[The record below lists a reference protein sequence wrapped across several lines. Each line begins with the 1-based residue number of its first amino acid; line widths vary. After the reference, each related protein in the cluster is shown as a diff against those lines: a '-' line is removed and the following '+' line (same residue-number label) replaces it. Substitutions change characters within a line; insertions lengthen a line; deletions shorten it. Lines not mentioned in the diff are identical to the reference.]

1 MITDNKTLST
11 QEVTSTMTTN
21 KMGMSEDAQVIV
33 FQMFTKNIY
42 SNPIGSV
49 VREITSN
56 CFDSHVEAK
65 VNTPV
70 VIRKTFDKLVNT
82 HYISFIDYGV
92 GMSPERMKDVFGVFF
107 KSTKNSDNTQIGG
120 FGIGGKTPL
129 AYKRSTG
136 FGEGEY
142 DNSFTI
148 VTNYNGIKY
157 EYIVYEGAE
166 SPEYTDPIMSETTEH
181 NGTEV
186 RITVLEKD
194 INRFKNE
201 MVKQLY
207 YFENVVFEGFVDDAE
222 NMDSTEEILTNDY
235 QIVRGKSF
243 LFRGSEYGPYT
254 HVCLGRVAYPIDYN
268 ILGLNGSD
276 YRFPVAIRLEIG
288 DIRVNVSRESLDYN
302 EQTIKVLKAKLE
314 DVKTEIKDLLTK
326 QYQNVVTLE
335 DYFRVK
341 NEFGV
346 LYMPNG
352 GEFNVGSI
360 IKMSDVDFSNF
371 KYGFMKMPN
380 DKQLFKFFFE
390 AKLYGQK
397 PKKKK
402 YNRYSGEEEEFMGS
416 YDVLMNK
423 NRNLYYLEG
432 DYVAK
437 RIKNAYLKFNHT
449 TYFIISKNFIASK
462 FVMSEV
468 AELFNVHDELVKT
481 DANGMRELTPF
492 MTSLVE
498 LQEEYFEMVRRQCPD
513 YDAIVVPEDFIM
525 SRKAAKS
532 MLSKEFRSMEIPV
545 RFATHRGTDKVML
558 SKLFD
563 VNVPIFYGTKDDEY
577 TLRTASKLF
586 EILFDKNMIIN
597 GYSNYYNKFDNGYS
611 GKEAKR
617 GIMFIQISQSNVK
630 YMEYCKNAKH
640 VREFNQQYLYRK
652 ADAVL
657 NYFQAQNFT
666 DKFENIN
673 SLYRSEYFSKVSPSW
688 SKKVESIT
696 KFIDKT
702 KKATKGKDWSYNRS
716 ELSRV
721 YPIAD
726 IKLTKEQEQYATIV
740 ADLKEMDELN
750 ASTLQHINIPYRL
763 EHATDAFWTILKKVL
778 VY

>member
-1 MITDNKTLST
+1 MKMDTKTLST
-11 QEVTSTMTTN
+11 QEVESTMNTN
-21 KMGMSEDAQVIV
+21 KMRMDENSQAIV
-33 FQMFTKNIY
+33 FQMFTKSIY
-42 SNPIGSV
+42 SNPIGSI

-70 VIRKTFDKLVNT
+70 IIRKTFDKLANT
-82 HYISFIDYGV
+82 HYISFIDFGV
-92 GMSPERMKDVFGVFF
+92 GISPDRMRNVFGVYF
-107 KSTKNSDNTQIGG
+107 KTTKSADNEQIGG
-120 FGIGGKTPL
+120 WGVGGKSVL
-129 AYKRSTG
+129 AYRRSTG

-142 DNSFTI
+142 DNSFSI
-148 VTNYNGIKY
+148 ITNFDGIKY
-157 EYIVYEGAE
+157 EYVVYEGAE

-181 NGTEV
+181 NGTEIRV
-186 RITVLEKD
+186 TVLEKD
-194 INRFKNE
+194 INRFKSE
-201 MVKQLY
+201 MVRQLY
-207 YFENVVFEGFVDDAE
+207 YFENIIFEGFIDDAE

-243 LFRGSEYGPYT
+243 VFRGDEYNKNI
-254 HVCLGRVAYPIDYN
+254 HICLGKVAYPIDYN
-268 ILGLNGSD
+268 ILGLSSSD

-302 EQTIKVLKAKLE
+302 EQTIKVLKKKLE
-314 DVKTEIKDLLTK
+314 EVKAEIKDLLAK
-326 QYQNVVTLE
+326 QYENIVTLE
-335 DYFRVK
+335 DYFKVK

-352 GEFNVGSI
+352 NNFNVGDI
-360 IKMSDVDFSNF
+360 INMKDVDFSNF
-371 KYGFMKMPN
+371 KYGFLKMPN

-402 YNRYSGEEEEFMGS
+402 YNRYSGEEEGFMGS

-432 DYVAK
+432 DYTAK
-437 RIKNAYLKFNHT
+437 RIKNAYLKFNHI
-449 TYFIISKNFIASK
+449 TYFIINKNFIASK
-462 FVMSEV
+462 SLMSEV
-468 AELFNVHDELVKT
+468 SELFNVHDELVKT
-481 DANGMRELTPF
+481 DANGVRELTPF
-492 MTSLVE
+492 MTSLLE

-532 MLSKEFRSMEIPV
+532 MLSKEFRNSEISV
-545 RFATHRGTDKVML
+545 KFAGRGNDRLTLDI
-558 SKLFD
+558 LFKT
-563 VNVPIFYGTKDDEY
+563 NIQIFYGTKEDEY
-577 TLRTASKLF
+577 ALRDARRLF
-586 EILFDKNMIIN
+586 AILFDEDMIVY
-597 GYSNYYNKFDNGYS
+597 GYSQYNQKFSNS
-611 GKEAKR
+611 KGKKA
-617 GIMFIQISQSNVK
+617 IMFLQVSQGNVK
-630 YMEYCKNAKH
+630 YMQYCRNAKH
-640 VREFNQQYLYRK
+640 VSKFNQHFLHRK
-652 ADAVL
+652 ADAVM

-666 DKFENIN
+666 DGFENIN

-688 SKKVESIT
+688 GKKIESIT

-716 ELSRV
+716 ELSKL

-740 ADLKEMDELN
+740 AELKEMEELN
-750 ASTLQHINIPYRL
+750 ASTLKYIDMPYRL
-763 EHATDAFWTILKKVL
+763 EYADDAFWTILKKVL

>member
-1 MITDNKTLST
+1 MITNSKIDV
-11 QEVTSTMTTN
+11 QEVTSTMPI
-21 KMGMSEDAQVIV
+21 KKIGMSEDSQAIV
-33 FQMFTKNIY
+33 FQMFAKNIY
-42 SNPIGSV
+42 SNPIGSI

-56 CFDSHVEAK
+56 CFDSHIEAK
-65 VNTPV
+65 VNTPII
-70 VIRKTFDKLVNT
+70 IRKTFDKLTNT
-82 HYISFIDYGV
+82 YYISFIDFGV
-92 GMSPERMKDVFGVFF
+92 GISPERMNNIFGILFNT
-107 KSTKNSDNTQIGG
+107 TKNGDNTQIGG
-120 FGIGGKTPL
+120 WGIGSKTPL
-129 AYKRSTG
+129 AYRRSTG
-136 FGEGEY
+136 FGEAEY
-142 DNSFTI
+142 DNSFN
-148 VTNYNGIKY
+148 VFTNYNGVRY
-157 EYIVYEGAE
+157 EYVIYHREGAKN
-166 SPEYTDPIMSETTEH
+166 PEYILINGDNGEPTTEK
-181 NGTEV
+181 NGSEV

-207 YFENVVFEGFVDDAE
+207 YFENIVFEGFVDDAE
-222 NMDSTEEILTNDY
+222 NMDSTEAILTNDY

-243 LFRGSEYGPYT
+243 LFRGSEYSTYA

-268 ILGLNGSD
+268 ILGLSGSD

-314 DVKTEIKDLLTK
+314 EVKTEIKDLLTK
-326 QYQNVVTLE
+326 QYQNIVTLE

-402 YNRYSGEEEEFMGS
+402 YNKYSGEEEGFMGS

-423 NRNLYYLEG
+423 NGNLYYLED

-437 RIKNAYLKFNHT
+437 RIKNAYLKFNHA
-449 TYFIISKNFIASK
+449 TYFIITKNFIASK

-481 DANGMRELTPF
+481 DANGVKELTPF

-532 MLSKEFRSMEIPV
+532 MLSKEFRNSEISV
-545 RFATHRGTDKVML
+545 KFAGRGNDRLTLDI
-558 SKLFD
+558 LFKT
-563 VNVPIFYGTKDDEY
+563 NIQIFYGTKEDEY
-577 TLRTASKLF
+577 ALRDARRLF
-586 EILFDKNMIIN
+586 GILFDEDMIVY
-597 GYSNYYNKFDNGYS
+597 GYSDYNKKFSNS
-611 GKEAKR
+611 KGKKA
-617 GIMFIQISQSNVK
+617 IIFLQISQSNIK
-630 YMEYCKNAKH
+630 YMQYCRNAKH
-640 VREFNQQYLYRK
+640 VSKFNQQYLYRK
-652 ADAVL
+652 ADAVM
-657 NYFQAQNFT
+657 NYFQAQNFS

-702 KKATKGKDWSYNRS
+702 KKATKGKEWSYNRS

-721 YPIAD
+721 YPISD

-740 ADLKEMDELN
+740 AELKEMDELN

-763 EHATDAFWTILKKVL
+763 EYADDAFWTILKKVL

>member
-1 MITDNKTLST
+1 MKMDTKTLST
-11 QEVTSTMTTN
+11 QEVESTMNTN
-21 KMGMSEDAQVIV
+21 KMRMDENSQAIV
-33 FQMFTKNIY
+33 FQMFTKSIY
-42 SNPIGSV
+42 SNPIGSI

-70 VIRKTFDKLVNT
+70 IIRKTFDKLANT
-82 HYISFIDYGV
+82 HYISFIDFGV
-92 GMSPERMKDVFGVFF
+92 GISPDRMRNVFGVYF
-107 KSTKNSDNTQIGG
+107 KTTKGTDNQQIGG
-120 FGIGGKTPL
+120 WGVGGKSVL
-129 AYKRSTG
+129 AYRRSTG

-142 DNSFTI
+142 DNSFSI
-148 VTNYNGIKY
+148 ITNFDGIRY
-157 EYIVYEGAE
+157 EYVVYEGAE

-186 RITVLEKD
+186 RVTVLEKD
-194 INRFKNE
+194 INRFKTE

-207 YFENVVFEGFVDDAE
+207 YFENIVFEGFVDDAE
-222 NMDSTEEILTNDY
+222 NMDNTEEVLTNDY

-243 LFRGSEYGPYT
+243 VFRGSENGRNA
-254 HVCLGRVAYPIDYN
+254 HVCLGRVAYPIDYG
-268 ILGLNGSD
+268 ILGLDSSD

-314 DVKTEIKDLLTK
+314 VVKTEIKDLLAK
-326 QYQNVVTLE
+326 QYENIVSLE
-335 DYFRVK
+335 DYFKTK

-352 GEFNVGSI
+352 NNFNVGEI
-360 IKMSDVDFSNF
+360 IKMKDVDFSNF

-481 DANGMRELTPF
+481 DANGVRELTPF

-498 LQEEYFEMVRRQCPD
+498 LQEEYFGMVRRQCPD

-532 MLSKEFRSMEIPV
+532 MLSKEFRNSEISV
-545 RFATHRGTDKVML
+545 KFAGRGNDRLTLDTLLKT
-558 SKLFD
+558 
-563 VNVPIFYGTKDDEY
+563 NIQIFYGTKEDEY
-577 TLRTASKLF
+577 TLRNARRLF
-586 EILFDKNMIIN
+586 GILFDEDMIVY
-597 GYSNYYNKFDNGYS
+597 GYSDHNKKFSNSNG
-611 GKEAKR
+611 KKA
-617 GIMFIQISQSNVK
+617 IMFLQISQSNIK
-630 YMEYCKNAKH
+630 YMQYCRNAKH
-640 VREFNQQYLYRK
+640 VSKFNQQFLHRK
-652 ADAVL
+652 ADAVM

-721 YPIAD
+721 YPISD

-763 EHATDAFWTILKKVL
+763 EYATDAFWTILKKVL